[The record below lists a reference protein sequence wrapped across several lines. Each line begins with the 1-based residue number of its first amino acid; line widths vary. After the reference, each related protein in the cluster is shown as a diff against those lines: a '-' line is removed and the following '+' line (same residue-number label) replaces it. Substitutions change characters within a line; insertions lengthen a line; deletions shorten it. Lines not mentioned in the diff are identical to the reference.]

1 MTIDPD
7 STELTGCGCCSRAS
21 TIRAMNVHD
30 YCQQKVVESGTSFYY
45 AFLFLPTEKRQ
56 AIHALYA
63 FCREVDD
70 VVDEC
75 EDPAVAVA
83 KLSWWRQ
90 EVALLESGQPTH
102 PVMIALKAVRERFD
116 LPLEYFNEIIDGMA
130 MDLEY
135 SRYPDFKSLSL
146 YCYRVAG
153 VVGLLSAEIFGVTD
167 RKTLRYATELG
178 TALQLTNIIRDVGE
192 DARRGRIYIPVDELQ
207 QFNVPASDIMNARET
222 PEFQALM
229 AFQAERAQGYY
240 TSALNTLPAAD
251 RSAQRPGLIMA
262 AVYQTLLEEITND
275 GFQVLKQKTALPPL
289 RKLWLALK
297 VWFRY

>member
-1 MTIDPD
+1 
-7 STELTGCGCCSRAS
+7 
-21 TIRAMNVHD
+21 MNVHD
-30 YCQQKVVESGTSFYY
+30 YCQQKVAESGTSFYY

-90 EVALLESGQPTH
+90 EVAMLESGQPTH
-102 PVMIALKAVRERFD
+102 PVMIALKAVRDRFS

-130 MDLEY
+130 MDLEH

-153 VVGLLSAEIFGVTD
+153 VVGLLSAEIFGVSD

-229 AFQAERAQGYY
+229 AFQAARAQGYY

-262 AVYQTLLEEITND
+262 AVYRTLLDEITKD

-289 RKLWLALK
+289 RKLWIALK
-297 VWFRY
+297 TWFKY

>member
-1 MTIDPD
+1 
-7 STELTGCGCCSRAS
+7 
-21 TIRAMNVHD
+21 MNNHD
-30 YCQQKVVESGTSFYY
+30 YCQQKVAESGTSFYY
-45 AFLFLPTEKRQ
+45 AFLFLPPEKRQ

-75 EDPAVAVA
+75 EDPGIAAA

-90 EVALLESGQPTH
+90 EVSLLDSPEGQPQPSH
-102 PVMIALKAVRERFD
+102 PVMLALRDVRQNFD

-153 VVGLLSAEIFGVTD
+153 VVGLLSAEIFGMTD
-167 RKTLRYATELG
+167 RKTQRYATELG

-192 DARRGRIYIPVDELQ
+192 DARRGRIYLPVDELQ
-207 QFNVPASDIMNARET
+207 QFNVPAADILNAKET
-222 PEFQALM
+222 PEFVALM
-229 AFQAERAQGYY
+229 TFQGERAQSYY
-240 TSALNTLPAAD
+240 DRALSSLPPAD

-262 AVYQTLLEEITND
+262 AVYRTLLDEISKD
-275 GFQVLKQKTALPPL
+275 GYQVLKQKTALPPL

-297 VWFRY
+297 TWFKY

>member
-1 MTIDPD
+1 
-7 STELTGCGCCSRAS
+7 
-21 TIRAMNVHD
+21 MNVHD
-30 YCQQKVVESGTSFYY
+30 YCQQKVAESGTSFYY
-45 AFLFLPTEKRQ
+45 AFLFLPPEKRQ
-56 AIHALYA
+56 DIHALYA

-75 EDPAVAVA
+75 EDPAIAVA
-83 KLSWWRQ
+83 KLSWWRK
-90 EVALLESGQPTH
+90 EVALLDSLPGGPQPTH
-102 PVMIALKAVRERFD
+102 PVMIALKEVRQRFD
-116 LPLEYFNEIIDGMA
+116 LPLEYFIEIIDGMA

-153 VVGLLSAEIFGVTD
+153 VVGLLSAGIFGVTD

-207 QFNVPASDIMNARET
+207 QFNVPAADIMNARET
-222 PEFQALM
+222 PEFKALM

-240 TSALNTLPAAD
+240 TSALDTLPKPD
-251 RSAQRPGLIMA
+251 QPAQRPGLIMA
-262 AVYQTLLEEITND
+262 AVYRTLLDEITKD

-289 RKLWLALK
+289 RKLWIALK
-297 VWFRY
+297 TWFKY

>member
-1 MTIDPD
+1 
-7 STELTGCGCCSRAS
+7 
-21 TIRAMNVHD
+21 MNVHE
-30 YCQQKVVESGTSFYY
+30 YCQQKVAESGTSFYY
-45 AFLFLPTEKRQ
+45 AFLFLPPEKRQ

-102 PVMIALKAVRERFD
+102 PVMIALKEVRERFD

-207 QFNVPASDIMNARET
+207 QFNVPAADIMNARET
-222 PEFQALM
+222 PEFTALM
-229 AFQAERAQGYY
+229 QFQAERAQSCY
-240 TSALNTLPAAD
+240 TSALDTLPIAD

-262 AVYQTLLEEITND
+262 AVYRTLLDEITQD

-289 RKLWLALK
+289 RKLWIALK
-297 VWFRY
+297 TWFKY

>member
-1 MTIDPD
+1 
-7 STELTGCGCCSRAS
+7 
-21 TIRAMNVHD
+21 MNAHD
-30 YCQQKVVESGTSFYY
+30 YCQQKVAESGSSFYY
-45 AFLFLPTEKRQ
+45 AFLFLPPEKRQ

-75 EDPAVAVA
+75 EDPAIAAA

-90 EVALLESGQPTH
+90 EVALLESADEAMQPTH
-102 PVMIALKAVRERFD
+102 PVMQALKSVRRNFS

-192 DARRGRIYIPVDELQ
+192 DARRGRIYLPVDELQ
-207 QFNVPASDIMNARET
+207 QYNVPAADILNARTT
-222 PEFQALM
+222 PEFLALM
-229 AFQAERAQGYY
+229 QFQAERAHSYY
-240 TSALNTLPAAD
+240 DKALSALPAAD

-262 AVYQTLLEEITND
+262 AVYRTLLTEITTD
-275 GFQVLKQKTALPPL
+275 GFKVLQQKTSLPPL
-289 RKLWLALK
+289 RKLWIAVK
-297 VWFRY
+297 TWFKY

>member
-1 MTIDPD
+1 
-7 STELTGCGCCSRAS
+7 
-21 TIRAMNVHD
+21 MNVHD
-30 YCQQKVVESGTSFYY
+30 YCQQKVAESGTSFYY
-45 AFLFLPTEKRQ
+45 AFLFLPTQKRQ

-90 EVALLESGQPTH
+90 EVALLEHGQPTH
-102 PVMIALKAVRERFD
+102 PVMIALKEMRQHFD

-207 QFNVPASDIMNARET
+207 QFNVPATDIMNARET
-222 PEFQALM
+222 PAFKALM

-240 TSALNTLPAAD
+240 TSALEILPMAD

-262 AVYQTLLEEITND
+262 AVYRTLLDEITKD

-289 RKLWLALK
+289 RKLWIALK
-297 VWFRY
+297 TWFRY

>member
-1 MTIDPD
+1 M
-7 STELTGCGCCSRAS
+7 
-21 TIRAMNVHD
+21 
-30 YCQQKVVESGTSFYY
+30 
-45 AFLFLPTEKRQ
+45 
-56 AIHALYA
+56 
-63 FCREVDD
+63 
-70 VVDEC
+70 DEC

-90 EVALLESGQPTH
+90 EVALLESEPGQPQPTH
-102 PVMIALKAVRERFD
+102 PVMIALKDVRTRFD

-207 QFNVPASDIMNARET
+207 RFNVPAADIMNGRET
-222 PEFQALM
+222 PEFKALM
-229 AFQAERAQGYY
+229 AFEAERAQNYY
-240 TSALNTLPAAD
+240 ISALDILPAAD

-262 AVYQTLLEEITND
+262 AVYRTLLDEITND
-275 GFQVLKQKTALPPL
+275 DFQVLKQKTALPPL
-289 RKLWLALK
+289 RKLWIALK
-297 VWFRY
+297 TWFKY

>member
-1 MTIDPD
+1 
-7 STELTGCGCCSRAS
+7 
-21 TIRAMNVHD
+21 MNNHD
-30 YCQQKVVESGTSFYY
+30 YCQQKVAESGTSFYY
-45 AFLFLPTEKRQ
+45 AFLFLPPEKRQ

-75 EDPAVAVA
+75 DDPAIAVA

-90 EVALLESGQPTH
+90 EVALLESPAGQPQPTH
-102 PVMIALKAVRERFD
+102 PVTLALRDVRQHFD

-153 VVGLLSAEIFGVTD
+153 VVGLLSAEIFGMTD
-167 RKTLRYATELG
+167 RKTQRYATELG

-192 DARRGRIYIPVDELQ
+192 DARRGRIYLPIDELQ
-207 QFNVPASDIMNARET
+207 RFNVPATDILNARET
-222 PEFQALM
+222 PEFLALM
-229 AFQAERAQGYY
+229 QFQGDRAQSYY
-240 TSALNTLPAAD
+240 DKAMDSLPAAD

-262 AVYQTLLEEITND
+262 AVYRTLLDEIAKD
-275 GFQVLKQKTALPPL
+275 DYQVLKQKTALPPL

-297 VWFRY
+297 TWFKY

>member
-1 MTIDPD
+1 
-7 STELTGCGCCSRAS
+7 
-21 TIRAMNVHD
+21 MNNHD
-30 YCQQKVVESGTSFYY
+30 YCQQKVAESGTSFYY
-45 AFLFLPTEKRQ
+45 AFLFLPPEKRQ

-75 EDPAVAVA
+75 DDPAIAVA

-90 EVALLESGQPTH
+90 EVALLESPAGQPQPTH
-102 PVMIALKAVRERFD
+102 PVTLALRDVRQHFD

-153 VVGLLSAEIFGVTD
+153 VVGLLSAEIFGMTD
-167 RKTLRYATELG
+167 RKTQRYATELG

-192 DARRGRIYIPVDELQ
+192 DARRGRIYLPIDELQ
-207 QFNVPASDIMNARET
+207 RFNVPAADILNARET
-222 PEFQALM
+222 PEFLALM
-229 AFQAERAQGYY
+229 QFQGDRAQSYY
-240 TSALNTLPAAD
+240 DKAIDSLPAAD

-262 AVYQTLLEEITND
+262 AVYRTLLDEIAKD
-275 GFQVLKQKTALPPL
+275 DYQVLKQKTALPPL

-297 VWFRY
+297 TWFKY

>member
-1 MTIDPD
+1 MD
-7 STELTGCGCCSRAS
+7 
-21 TIRAMNVHD
+21 VHD
-30 YCQQKVVESGTSFYY
+30 YCQQKVAESGTSFYY
-45 AFLFLPTEKRQ
+45 AFLFLPTGKRQ

-90 EVALLESGQPTH
+90 EVALLEHGQPTH
-102 PVMIALKAVRERFD
+102 PVMIALKEVRQHFD

-153 VVGLLSAEIFGVTD
+153 VVGLLSAEIFGITD

-222 PEFQALM
+222 PEFTALM

-240 TSALNTLPAAD
+240 TSALEILPLAD

-262 AVYQTLLEEITND
+262 AVYRTLLDEITKD

-289 RKLWLALK
+289 RKLWIALK
-297 VWFRY
+297 TWFRY

>member
-1 MTIDPD
+1 M
-7 STELTGCGCCSRAS
+7 S
-21 TIRAMNVHD
+21 AMNVHD
-30 YCQQKVVESGTSFYY
+30 YCQQKVAESGTSFYY
-45 AFLFLPTEKRQ
+45 AFLFLPTQKRQ

-90 EVALLESGQPTH
+90 EVALLEHGQPTH
-102 PVMIALKAVRERFD
+102 PVMIALKEVRQHFD

-207 QFNVPASDIMNARET
+207 QFNVPASDIMNALET
-222 PEFQALM
+222 PAFKALM

-240 TSALNTLPAAD
+240 TSALEILPLAD

-262 AVYQTLLEEITND
+262 AVYRTLLDEITKD

-289 RKLWLALK
+289 RKLWIALK
-297 VWFRY
+297 TWFRY

>member
-1 MTIDPD
+1 
-7 STELTGCGCCSRAS
+7 
-21 TIRAMNVHD
+21 MNVHE
-30 YCQQKVVESGTSFYY
+30 YCQQKVAESGTSFYY
-45 AFLFLPTEKRQ
+45 AFLFLPPEKRQ

-70 VVDEC
+70 MVDEC

-90 EVALLESGQPTH
+90 EVALLESAPGQPQPTH
-102 PVMIALKAVRERFD
+102 PVMIALKDVRTRFD

-192 DARRGRIYIPVDELQ
+192 DARRGRIYLPVDELQ
-207 QFNVPASDIMNARET
+207 RFNVPAADILNARET

-240 TSALNTLPAAD
+240 TSALNTLPRAD
-251 RSAQRPGLIMA
+251 RAAQRPGLIMA
-262 AVYQTLLEEITND
+262 AVYRTLLDEITKD
-275 GFQVLKQKTALPPL
+275 GFQVLKQKTSLPPL
-289 RKLWLALK
+289 RKLWIALK
-297 VWFRY
+297 TWFRY

>member
-1 MTIDPD
+1 
-7 STELTGCGCCSRAS
+7 
-21 TIRAMNVHD
+21 MNSHD
-30 YCQQKVVESGTSFYY
+30 YCQQKVAESGTSFYY
-45 AFLFLPTEKRQ
+45 AFLFLPPEKRQ

-75 EDPAVAVA
+75 EDPGIAAA
-83 KLSWWRQ
+83 KLSWWRH
-90 EVALLESGQPTH
+90 EVSLLESPAGQPQPSH
-102 PVMIALKAVRERFD
+102 PVMLALRDVRQNFD

-153 VVGLLSAEIFGVTD
+153 VVGLLSAEIFGMTD
-167 RKTLRYATELG
+167 RKTQRYATELG

-192 DARRGRIYIPVDELQ
+192 DARRGRIYLPVDELQ
-207 QFNVPASDIMNARET
+207 QFNVPAADILNARET
-222 PEFQALM
+222 PEFVALM
-229 AFQAERAQGYY
+229 TFQGERAQSYY
-240 TSALNTLPAAD
+240 DKALSSLPVAD

-262 AVYQTLLEEITND
+262 AVYRTLLDEIGKD
-275 GFQVLKQKTALPPL
+275 GYQVLKQKTALPPL

-297 VWFRY
+297 TWFKY

>member
-1 MTIDPD
+1 
-7 STELTGCGCCSRAS
+7 
-21 TIRAMNVHD
+21 
-30 YCQQKVVESGTSFYY
+30 
-45 AFLFLPTEKRQ
+45 
-56 AIHALYA
+56 
-63 FCREVDD
+63 
-70 VVDEC
+70 
-75 EDPAVAVA
+75 
-83 KLSWWRQ
+83 
-90 EVALLESGQPTH
+90 
-102 PVMIALKAVRERFD
+102 
-116 LPLEYFNEIIDGMA
+116 

-207 QFNVPASDIMNARET
+207 QFNVPVSDIMNARET
-222 PEFQALM
+222 PEFKALM
-229 AFQAERAQGYY
+229 TFQAERAQGYY
-240 TSALNTLPAAD
+240 TSALETLPARD

-262 AVYQTLLEEITND
+262 AVYRTLLDEITRD

-289 RKLWLALK
+289 RKLWIALK
-297 VWFRY
+297 TWFKY

>member
-1 MTIDPD
+1 
-7 STELTGCGCCSRAS
+7 
-21 TIRAMNVHD
+21 MNVHD
-30 YCQQKVVESGTSFYY
+30 YCQQKVAESGTSFYY
-45 AFLFLPTEKRQ
+45 AFLFLPPEKRQ

-75 EDPAVAVA
+75 EDPAIAVA
-83 KLSWWRQ
+83 KLSWWRK
-90 EVALLESGQPTH
+90 EVALLDSAPGGHQPTH
-102 PVMIALKAVRERFD
+102 PVIIALKEVRQRFD

-167 RKTLRYATELG
+167 RMTLRYATELG

-207 QFNVPASDIMNARET
+207 QFNVPAADIMNARET
-222 PEFQALM
+222 PEFKALM

-240 TSALNTLPAAD
+240 TSALDTLPKPD
-251 RSAQRPGLIMA
+251 QPAQRPGLIMA
-262 AVYQTLLEEITND
+262 AVYRTLLDEITKD
-275 GFQVLKQKTALPPL
+275 GFLVLKQKTALPPL
-289 RKLWLALK
+289 RKLWIALK
-297 VWFRY
+297 TWFKY

>member
-1 MTIDPD
+1 
-7 STELTGCGCCSRAS
+7 
-21 TIRAMNVHD
+21 MNVHD
-30 YCQQKVVESGTSFYY
+30 YCQQKVAESGTSFYY
-45 AFLFLPTEKRQ
+45 AFLFLPPEKRQ

-75 EDPAVAVA
+75 EDPTVAMA
-83 KLSWWRQ
+83 KLNWWRK
-90 EVALLESGQPTH
+90 EVALLETSPGEPQPTH
-102 PVMIALKAVRERFD
+102 PVMIALKEVRAHFD

-130 MDLEY
+130 MDLEF
-135 SRYPDFKSLSL
+135 SRYPDFKALSL

-207 QFNVPASDIMNARET
+207 QFNVPAADIMHARET
-222 PEFQALM
+222 PEFRTLM
-229 AFQAERAQGYY
+229 AFQAERARGYY
-240 TSALNTLPAAD
+240 ASALEILPVTD

-262 AVYQTLLEEITND
+262 AVYRTLLDEIVQD
-275 GFQVLKQKTALPPL
+275 GFQVLKQKTALPPI
-289 RKLWLALK
+289 RKLWIALK
-297 VWFRY
+297 TWFRY

>member
-1 MTIDPD
+1 
-7 STELTGCGCCSRAS
+7 
-21 TIRAMNVHD
+21 MNVHD
-30 YCQQKVVESGTSFYY
+30 YCQQKVAESGTSFYY
-45 AFLFLPTEKRQ
+45 AFLFLPPEKRQ

-75 EDPAVAVA
+75 EDPAVAAA
-83 KLSWWRQ
+83 KLAWWRG
-90 EVALLESGQPTH
+90 EVALLENDAAGTQPTH
-102 PVMIALKAVRERFD
+102 PVILAVKAVRQNFD
-116 LPLEYFNEIIDGMA
+116 LSVEYFNEIIDGMA

-192 DARRGRIYIPVDELQ
+192 DARRGRIYLPVDELQ
-207 QFNVPASDIMNARET
+207 RFNVPATDIMNARET
-222 PEFQALM
+222 PEFIALM
-229 AFQAERAQGYY
+229 QFQAERAQGYY
-240 TSALNTLPAAD
+240 TSALDTLPTVD
-251 RSAQRPGLIMA
+251 CSAQRPGLIMA
-262 AVYQTLLEEITND
+262 AIYRTLLDEITTDN
-275 GFQVLKQKTALPPL
+275 FQVLKQKTGLPPL
-289 RKLWLALK
+289 RKLWIAVK
-297 VWFRY
+297 TWFRY

>member
-1 MTIDPD
+1 
-7 STELTGCGCCSRAS
+7 
-21 TIRAMNVHD
+21 MNNHD
-30 YCQQKVVESGTSFYY
+30 YCQQKVAESGTSFYY
-45 AFLFLPTEKRQ
+45 AFLFLPPEKRQ

-75 EDPAVAVA
+75 EDPAIAAA

-90 EVALLESGQPTH
+90 EVALLESAADQPQPTH
-102 PVMIALKAVRERFD
+102 PVMLALQEVRRQFD

-192 DARRGRIYIPVDELQ
+192 DARRGRIYLPVDELQ
-207 QFNVPASDIMNARET
+207 RFNVPAADIMNARET
-222 PEFQALM
+222 PAFVALM
-229 AFQAERAQGYY
+229 QFQGERAQSYY
-240 TSALNTLPAAD
+240 DKALASLPAAD

-262 AVYQTLLEEITND
+262 AVYRTLLDEISKD
-275 GFQVLKQKTALPPL
+275 GYQVLKQKTALPPL

-297 VWFRY
+297 TWFRY

>member
-1 MTIDPD
+1 M
-7 STELTGCGCCSRAS
+7 S
-21 TIRAMNVHD
+21 AMNVHD
-30 YCQQKVVESGTSFYY
+30 YCQQKVAESGTSFYY
-45 AFLFLPTEKRQ
+45 AFLFLPTQKRQ

-90 EVALLESGQPTH
+90 EVALLEHGQPTH
-102 PVMIALKAVRERFD
+102 PVMIALKEMRQHFD

-207 QFNVPASDIMNARET
+207 QFNVPATDIMNARET
-222 PEFQALM
+222 PAFKALM

-240 TSALNTLPAAD
+240 TSALEILPMAD

-262 AVYQTLLEEITND
+262 AVYRTLLDEITKD

-289 RKLWLALK
+289 RKLWIALK
-297 VWFRY
+297 TWFRYYCHTPGVPDRR

>member
-1 MTIDPD
+1 MPVPGALQ
-7 STELTGCGCCSRAS
+7 SHP
-21 TIRAMNVHD
+21 MNNHD
-30 YCQQKVVESGTSFYY
+30 YCQQKVAESGTSFYY
-45 AFLFLPTEKRQ
+45 AFLFLPPEKRQ

-75 EDPAVAVA
+75 EDPGIAAA

-90 EVALLESGQPTH
+90 EVALLESAADQPQPTH
-102 PVMIALKAVRERFD
+102 PVMLALQEVRRQFD

-192 DARRGRIYIPVDELQ
+192 DARRGRIYLPVDELQ
-207 QFNVPASDIMNARET
+207 RFNVPAADIMNARET
-222 PEFQALM
+222 PAFVALM
-229 AFQAERAQGYY
+229 QFQGERAQSYY
-240 TSALNTLPAAD
+240 DKALASLPAAD

-262 AVYQTLLEEITND
+262 AVYRTLLDEISKD
-275 GFQVLKQKTALPPL
+275 GYQVLKQKTALPPL

-297 VWFRY
+297 TWFRY

>member
-1 MTIDPD
+1 
-7 STELTGCGCCSRAS
+7 
-21 TIRAMNVHD
+21 MNVHD

-297 VWFRY
+297 TWFRY

>member
-1 MTIDPD
+1 
-7 STELTGCGCCSRAS
+7 
-21 TIRAMNVHD
+21 MNVHD
-30 YCQQKVVESGTSFYY
+30 YCQQKVAESGTSFYY
-45 AFLFLPTEKRQ
+45 AFLFLPPEKRQ

-75 EDPAVAVA
+75 EDPAIAVA
-83 KLSWWRQ
+83 KLSWWRK
-90 EVALLESGQPTH
+90 EVALLDSLPGGPQPTH
-102 PVMIALKAVRERFD
+102 PVMIALKEVRQRFD
-116 LPLEYFNEIIDGMA
+116 LPLEYFIEIIDGMA

-153 VVGLLSAEIFGVTD
+153 VVGLLSAGIFGVTD

-207 QFNVPASDIMNARET
+207 QFNVPAADIMNARET
-222 PEFQALM
+222 PEFKALM

-240 TSALNTLPAAD
+240 TSALDTLPKPD
-251 RSAQRPGLIMA
+251 QPAQRPGLIMA
-262 AVYQTLLEEITND
+262 AVYRTLLDEITKD

-289 RKLWLALK
+289 RKLWIALK
-297 VWFRY
+297 TWFKY

>member
-1 MTIDPD
+1 
-7 STELTGCGCCSRAS
+7 
-21 TIRAMNVHD
+21 MNVHD
-30 YCQQKVVESGTSFYY
+30 YCQQKVAESGTSFYY
-45 AFLFLPTEKRQ
+45 AFLFLPPEQRQ

-83 KLSWWRQ
+83 TLSWWRQ
-90 EVALLESGQPTH
+90 EVALLESAPGQPQPTH
-102 PVMIALKAVRERFD
+102 PVMIALKQVRTRFD
-116 LPLEYFNEIIDGMA
+116 LSLEYFNEIIDGMA

-153 VVGLLSAEIFGVTD
+153 VVGLLSAEIFGVSD

-207 QFNVPASDIMNARET
+207 QFNVPAADIMNARET

-229 AFQAERAQGYY
+229 AFQAERAQRYY
-240 TSALNTLPAAD
+240 ASALDTLPMAD

-262 AVYQTLLEEITND
+262 AVYRTLLDEITQD
-275 GFQVLKQKTALPPL
+275 GFQVLKQKTTLPPL
-289 RKLWLALK
+289 RKLWIALK
-297 VWFRY
+297 TWFKY

>member
-1 MTIDPD
+1 
-7 STELTGCGCCSRAS
+7 
-21 TIRAMNVHD
+21 MNVHD
-30 YCQQKVVESGTSFYY
+30 YCQQKVAESGTSFYY
-45 AFLFLPTEKRQ
+45 AFLFLPPEKRQ

-75 EDPAVAVA
+75 EDPAIAVA
-83 KLSWWRQ
+83 KLSWWRK
-90 EVALLESGQPTH
+90 EVALLDSAPGGPQPTH
-102 PVMIALKAVRERFD
+102 PVMIALKEVRQRFD
-116 LPLEYFNEIIDGMA
+116 LPLEYFIEIIDGMA

-153 VVGLLSAEIFGVTD
+153 VVGLLSAGIFGVTD

-207 QFNVPASDIMNARET
+207 QFNVPAADIMNARET
-222 PEFQALM
+222 PEFKALM

-240 TSALNTLPAAD
+240 TSALDTLPKAD
-251 RSAQRPGLIMA
+251 QPAQRPGLIMA
-262 AVYQTLLEEITND
+262 AVYRTLLDEITKD

-289 RKLWLALK
+289 RKLWIALK
-297 VWFRY
+297 TWFKY

>member
-1 MTIDPD
+1 
-7 STELTGCGCCSRAS
+7 
-21 TIRAMNVHD
+21 MNVHD
-30 YCQQKVVESGTSFYY
+30 YCQQKVAESGTSFYY
-45 AFLFLPTEKRQ
+45 AFLFLPPEKRQ
-56 AIHALYA
+56 DIHALYA

-75 EDPAVAVA
+75 EDPAIAVA
-83 KLSWWRQ
+83 KLSWWRK
-90 EVALLESGQPTH
+90 EVALLDSLPGGPQPTH
-102 PVMIALKAVRERFD
+102 PVMIALKEVRQRFD
-116 LPLEYFNEIIDGMA
+116 LPLEYFIEIIDGMA

-153 VVGLLSAEIFGVTD
+153 VVGLLSAGIFGVTD

-207 QFNVPASDIMNARET
+207 QFNVPAADIMNARET
-222 PEFQALM
+222 PEFKALM

-240 TSALNTLPAAD
+240 TSALDTLPKAD
-251 RSAQRPGLIMA
+251 QPAQRPGLIMA
-262 AVYQTLLEEITND
+262 AVYRTLLDEITKD

-289 RKLWLALK
+289 RKLWIALK
-297 VWFRY
+297 TWFKY

>member
-1 MTIDPD
+1 
-7 STELTGCGCCSRAS
+7 
-21 TIRAMNVHD
+21 MNVHD
-30 YCQQKVVESGTSFYY
+30 YCQQKVADSGTSFYY
-45 AFLFLPTEKRQ
+45 AFLFLPAEKRR

-90 EVALLESGQPTH
+90 EVALLEHGSPTH
-102 PVMIALKAVRERFD
+102 PVMIALKEVRQKFD

-207 QFNVPASDIMNARET
+207 EFNVPAADIMNARET
-222 PEFQALM
+222 SEFQALM

-240 TSALNTLPAAD
+240 RSALDTLPAAD
-251 RSAQRPGLIMA
+251 CSAQRPGLIMA
-262 AVYQTLLEEITND
+262 AVYRTLLDEITKD

-289 RKLWLALK
+289 RKLWIALK
-297 VWFRY
+297 TWFKY

>member
-1 MTIDPD
+1 
-7 STELTGCGCCSRAS
+7 
-21 TIRAMNVHD
+21 MNNHD
-30 YCQQKVVESGTSFYY
+30 YCQQKVAESGTSFYY
-45 AFLFLPTEKRQ
+45 AFLFLPPEKRQ

-75 EDPAVAVA
+75 DDPAIAVA

-90 EVALLESGQPTH
+90 EVALLESPAGQPQPTH
-102 PVMIALKAVRERFD
+102 PVTLALRDVRQHFD

-153 VVGLLSAEIFGVTD
+153 VVGLLSAEIFGMTD
-167 RKTLRYATELG
+167 RKTQRYATELG

-192 DARRGRIYIPVDELQ
+192 DARRGRIYLPIDELQ
-207 QFNVPASDIMNARET
+207 RFNVPAADILNARET
-222 PEFQALM
+222 PEFLALM
-229 AFQAERAQGYY
+229 QFQGDRAQSYY
-240 TSALNTLPAAD
+240 DKAMDSLPAAD
-251 RSAQRPGLIMA
+251 RSTQRPGLIMA
-262 AVYQTLLEEITND
+262 AVYRTLLDEIAKD
-275 GFQVLKQKTALPPL
+275 DYQVLKQKTALPPL

-297 VWFRY
+297 TWFKY

>member
-1 MTIDPD
+1 
-7 STELTGCGCCSRAS
+7 
-21 TIRAMNVHD
+21 MNVHD

-207 QFNVPASDIMNARET
+207 QFNVPASDIMNAKET

-262 AVYQTLLEEITND
+262 AVYRTLLNEITND

-289 RKLWLALK
+289 RKLWIALK
-297 VWFRY
+297 TWFKY

>member
-1 MTIDPD
+1 
-7 STELTGCGCCSRAS
+7 
-21 TIRAMNVHD
+21 MNVHD
-30 YCQQKVVESGTSFYY
+30 YCQQKVAESGTSFYY
-45 AFLFLPTEKRQ
+45 AFLFLPPEKRQ

-75 EDPAVAVA
+75 DDPAIAVA

-90 EVALLESGQPTH
+90 EVALLESPAGQPQPTH
-102 PVMIALKAVRERFD
+102 PVTLALRDVRQHFD

-153 VVGLLSAEIFGVTD
+153 VVGLLSAEIFGMTD
-167 RKTLRYATELG
+167 RKTQRYATELG

-192 DARRGRIYIPVDELQ
+192 DARRGRIYLPIDELQ
-207 QFNVPASDIMNARET
+207 RFNVPAADILNARET
-222 PEFQALM
+222 PEFLALM
-229 AFQAERAQGYY
+229 QFQGDRAQSYY
-240 TSALNTLPAAD
+240 DKAMDSLPAAD

-262 AVYQTLLEEITND
+262 AVYRTLLDEIAKD
-275 GFQVLKQKTALPPL
+275 DYQVLKQKTALPPL

-297 VWFRY
+297 TWFKY

>member
-1 MTIDPD
+1 
-7 STELTGCGCCSRAS
+7 
-21 TIRAMNVHD
+21 MNNHD
-30 YCQQKVVESGTSFYY
+30 YCQQKVAESGTSFYY
-45 AFLFLPTEKRQ
+45 AFLFLPPEKRQ

-75 EDPAVAVA
+75 DDPAIAAA

-90 EVALLESGQPTH
+90 EVALLESPAGQTQPTH
-102 PVMIALKAVRERFD
+102 PVTLALRDVRQRFD

-153 VVGLLSAEIFGVTD
+153 VVGLLSAEIFGMTD
-167 RKTLRYATELG
+167 RKTQRYATELG

-192 DARRGRIYIPVDELQ
+192 DARRGRIYLPVDELQ
-207 QFNVPASDIMNARET
+207 RFNVPAADILNAQET
-222 PEFQALM
+222 PAFLALM
-229 AFQAERAQGYY
+229 QFQGDRAQSYY
-240 TSALNTLPAAD
+240 DKALDNLPAAD

-262 AVYQTLLEEITND
+262 AVYRTLLNEIAKDNY
-275 GFQVLKQKTALPPL
+275 QVLKQKTALPPL

-297 VWFRY
+297 TWFKY

>member
-1 MTIDPD
+1 M
-7 STELTGCGCCSRAS
+7 
-21 TIRAMNVHD
+21 
-30 YCQQKVVESGTSFYY
+30 
-45 AFLFLPTEKRQ
+45 
-56 AIHALYA
+56 
-63 FCREVDD
+63 
-70 VVDEC
+70 
-75 EDPAVAVA
+75 
-83 KLSWWRQ
+83 
-90 EVALLESGQPTH
+90 LESGQPTH
-102 PVMIALKAVRERFD
+102 PVMIALKAVRDRFS

-130 MDLEY
+130 MDLEH

-153 VVGLLSAEIFGVTD
+153 VVGLLSAEIFGVSD

-262 AVYQTLLEEITND
+262 AVYRTLLDEITKD

-289 RKLWLALK
+289 RKLWIALK
-297 VWFRY
+297 TWFKY

>member
-1 MTIDPD
+1 
-7 STELTGCGCCSRAS
+7 
-21 TIRAMNVHD
+21 MNNHD
-30 YCQQKVVESGTSFYY
+30 YCQQKVAESGTSFYY
-45 AFLFLPTEKRQ
+45 AFLFLPPEKRQ

-75 EDPAVAVA
+75 EDPGIAAA

-90 EVALLESGQPTH
+90 EVSLLDSPPGQTQPSH
-102 PVMIALKAVRERFD
+102 PVMLALKEVRRRFD

-153 VVGLLSAEIFGVTD
+153 VVGLLSAEIFGMTD
-167 RKTLRYATELG
+167 RKTQRYATELG

-192 DARRGRIYIPVDELQ
+192 DARRGRIYLPVDELQ
-207 QFNVPASDIMNARET
+207 QFNVPAADILNARET
-222 PEFQALM
+222 PEFVALM
-229 AFQAERAQGYY
+229 AFQGERAQSYY
-240 TSALNTLPAAD
+240 DKALSSLPAED
-251 RSAQRPGLIMA
+251 RSSQRPGLIMA
-262 AVYQTLLEEITND
+262 AVYRTLLDEISKD
-275 GFQVLKQKTALPPL
+275 GYQVLKQKTALPPL

-297 VWFRY
+297 TWFKY

>member
-1 MTIDPD
+1 
-7 STELTGCGCCSRAS
+7 
-21 TIRAMNVHD
+21 MNNHD
-30 YCQQKVVESGTSFYY
+30 YCQQKVAESGTSFYY
-45 AFLFLPTEKRQ
+45 AFLFLPPEKRQ

-75 EDPAVAVA
+75 DDPAIAVA

-90 EVALLESGQPTH
+90 EVALLESPAGQPQPTH
-102 PVMIALKAVRERFD
+102 PVTLALRDVRQHFD

-153 VVGLLSAEIFGVTD
+153 VVGLLSAEIFGMTD
-167 RKTLRYATELG
+167 RKTQRYATELG

-192 DARRGRIYIPVDELQ
+192 DARRGRIYLPIDELQ
-207 QFNVPASDIMNARET
+207 RFNVPAADILNARET
-222 PEFQALM
+222 PEFLALM
-229 AFQAERAQGYY
+229 QFQGDRAQSYY
-240 TSALNTLPAAD
+240 DKAMDSLPVAD

-262 AVYQTLLEEITND
+262 AVYRTLLDEIAKD
-275 GFQVLKQKTALPPL
+275 DYQVLKQKTALPPL

-297 VWFRY
+297 TWFKY

>member
-1 MTIDPD
+1 
-7 STELTGCGCCSRAS
+7 
-21 TIRAMNVHD
+21 MNNHD
-30 YCQQKVVESGTSFYY
+30 YCQQKVAESGTSFYY
-45 AFLFLPTEKRQ
+45 AFLFLPPEKRQ

-75 EDPAVAVA
+75 DDPAIAVA

-90 EVALLESGQPTH
+90 EVALLESPAGQPQPTH
-102 PVMIALKAVRERFD
+102 PVTLALRDVRQHFD

-153 VVGLLSAEIFGVTD
+153 VVGLLSAEIFGMTD
-167 RKTLRYATELG
+167 RKTQRYATELG

-192 DARRGRIYIPVDELQ
+192 DARRGRIYLPIDELQ
-207 QFNVPASDIMNARET
+207 RFNVPAADILNARET
-222 PEFQALM
+222 PEFLALM
-229 AFQAERAQGYY
+229 QFQGDRAQSYY
-240 TSALNTLPAAD
+240 EKAIDSLPVAD

-262 AVYQTLLEEITND
+262 AVYRTLLDEIAKD
-275 GFQVLKQKTALPPL
+275 DYQVLKQKTALPPL

-297 VWFRY
+297 TWFKY

>member
-1 MTIDPD
+1 M
-7 STELTGCGCCSRAS
+7 S
-21 TIRAMNVHD
+21 AMNVHD
-30 YCQQKVVESGTSFYY
+30 YCQQKVAESGTSFYY
-45 AFLFLPTEKRQ
+45 AFLFLPTQKRQ

-90 EVALLESGQPTH
+90 EVALLEHGQPTH
-102 PVMIALKAVRERFD
+102 PVMIALKEMRQHFD

-207 QFNVPASDIMNARET
+207 QFNVPATDIMNARET
-222 PEFQALM
+222 PAFKALM

-240 TSALNTLPAAD
+240 TSALEILPMAD

-262 AVYQTLLEEITND
+262 AVYRTLLDEITKD

-289 RKLWLALK
+289 RKLWIALK
-297 VWFRY
+297 TWFRY

>member
-1 MTIDPD
+1 
-7 STELTGCGCCSRAS
+7 
-21 TIRAMNVHD
+21 MNVHD
-30 YCQQKVVESGTSFYY
+30 YCQQKVAESGSSFYY
-45 AFLFLPTEKRQ
+45 AFLFLPPEQRQ

-83 KLSWWRQ
+83 TLSWWRQ
-90 EVALLESGQPTH
+90 EVALLESTPDQPQPTH
-102 PVMIALKAVRERFD
+102 PVMIALKQVRTRFD

-153 VVGLLSAEIFGVTD
+153 VVGLLSAEIFGVSD

-207 QFNVPASDIMNARET
+207 QFNVPAADIMNARET

-229 AFQAERAQGYY
+229 ALQAERAQRYY
-240 TSALNTLPAAD
+240 ASALDTLPMAD

-262 AVYQTLLEEITND
+262 AVYRTLLDEITQD
-275 GFQVLKQKTALPPL
+275 GFQVLKQKTTLPPL
-289 RKLWLALK
+289 RKLWIALK
-297 VWFRY
+297 TWFKY

>member
-1 MTIDPD
+1 M
-7 STELTGCGCCSRAS
+7 S
-21 TIRAMNVHD
+21 AMNVHD
-30 YCQQKVVESGTSFYY
+30 YCQQKVAESGTSFYY
-45 AFLFLPTEKRQ
+45 AFLFLPTQKRQ

-90 EVALLESGQPTH
+90 EVALLEHGQPTH
-102 PVMIALKAVRERFD
+102 PVMIALKEMRQHFD

-207 QFNVPASDIMNARET
+207 QFNVPATDIMNARET
-222 PEFQALM
+222 AAFKALM

-240 TSALNTLPAAD
+240 TSALEILPMAD

-262 AVYQTLLEEITND
+262 AVYRTLLDEITKD
-275 GFQVLKQKTALPPL
+275 GFQVLKQKTVLPPL
-289 RKLWLALK
+289 RKLWIALK
-297 VWFRY
+297 TWFRY

>member
-1 MTIDPD
+1 
-7 STELTGCGCCSRAS
+7 
-21 TIRAMNVHD
+21 MNNHD
-30 YCQQKVVESGTSFYY
+30 YCQQKVAESGTSFYY
-45 AFLFLPTEKRQ
+45 AFLFLPPEKRQ

-75 EDPAVAVA
+75 EDPAIAAA
-83 KLSWWRQ
+83 KLNWWRQ
-90 EVALLESGQPTH
+90 EVALLASPPDHPQPTH
-102 PVMIALKAVRERFD
+102 PVMRALQEVRQRFD
-116 LPLEYFNEIIDGMA
+116 LPLEYFTEIIDGMA

-192 DARRGRIYIPVDELQ
+192 DARRGRIYLPVDELQ
-207 QFNVPASDIMNARET
+207 RFNVPAADIMNARET
-222 PEFQALM
+222 PAFLALM
-229 AFQAERAQGYY
+229 QFQGERAQSYY
-240 TSALNTLPAAD
+240 YKALSTLPVTD

-262 AVYQTLLEEITND
+262 AVYRTLLDEISKD
-275 GFQVLKQKTALPPL
+275 GYQVLKQKTSLPPL

-297 VWFRY
+297 TWFKY